1 MASKFSKLFTEHPRE
16 VGESYGQ
23 HMMTS
28 AGFGLLLLKLAG
40 CAFIHSVVPGL
51 HKSTVS
57 DTVRALAKDMNGRAN
72 EAQET
77 RMKDA
82 GVWDVGL

>member
-1 MASKFSKLFTEHPRE
+1 MAGKFEKLFTDHPKE

-23 HMMTS
+23 HMVAS

-40 CAFIHSVVPGL
+40 CAFIHAIVPGL
-51 HKSTVS
+51 HRTTVS

-77 RMKDA
+77 RMKNA